1 MAWKE
6 IYNPG
11 SSSFIAKVPSNSIY
25 YSKPKMLIDLY
36 RTACRNSNPD
46 GELKFGNGWLNYK
59 NTGTHETL
67 EVYLYLLD
75 RVFKGLHNCSFSL
88 HFDYNKKMKM
98 YEYYLVPSMCCQAA
112 TNYVKE
118 HIKCPKEH
126 VQSVY
131 ASDVGEDLFGYIKGI
146 ILDVQKAIYDY
157 VMIYENG
164 NLEFEIEHVED
175 IEKIKELA
183 ISLGYT
189 FHLGDHDTHGKEIV
203 IFDGTSLNLNYDN
216 KIVFVS
222 SPCGLWKTE
231 GDFEYIASIMGY
243 KAEYGEAKFK
253 FKSPKDMFSF
263 IKDMLIQYHEVK
275 TKLLSVR
282 PQFEEHILKV

>member
-1 MAWKE
+1 MAWKD

-25 YSKPKMLIDLY
+25 YNKPKMLIDLY
-36 RTACRNSNPD
+36 QACRNDKPV

-75 RVFKGLHNCSFSL
+75 RVFKGFNNSSFSL
-88 HFDYNKKMKM
+88 HFDYNKRTKM
-98 YEYYLVPSMCCQAA
+98 YDYYLVPSMGCQAA

-118 HIKCPKEH
+118 HIKCPKSNEQH
-126 VQSVY
+126 VY
-131 ASDVGEDLFGYIKGI
+131 ASEVGEDLFGYIKGI
-146 ILDVQKAIYDY
+146 ILDVQKAIYEY

-164 NLEFEIEHVED
+164 NLEFEIEYAED

-189 FHLGDHDTHGKEIV
+189 FYFGDHDTCGKEIA
-203 IFDGTSLNLNYDN
+203 ILDDKSLSGYDN
-216 KIVFVS
+216 KIEFVS
-222 SPCGLWKTE
+222 SPYGLMKTE
-231 GDFEYIASIMGY
+231 GDFKYVASIMGY
-243 KAEYGEAKFK
+243 KANSGEAEFK
-253 FKSPKDMFSF
+253 FKSPNDMFSF
-263 IKDMLIQYHEVK
+263 IKDMLIQYHDVK

-282 PQFEEHILKV
+282 HQLEEHLLTTV